1 MADDKNFK
9 TLISEVEKTNK
20 IIVDKL
26 IVEQKEGQKIS
37 TELITKSQDKTTDN
51 VKKGNEEQE
60 EASRKK
66 LALDKINSDRE
77 AIFDKAQLD
86 AEKRKEARQ
95 KILDRLTKLRK
106 KAPSAIKNAAKFA
119 TYQNRVMRN
128 LAKGIGKLN
137 RGLGIGKAFK
147 AGKDTLFGTIKKLV
161 QGGFAIG
168 GILLLDKF
176 FNSDNWPKFIELLR
190 TKVIPGVKDAITFIT
205 GLFTG
210 TLDEMKTDDT
220 AGKFKTSVM
229 SFFKLVGSLF
239 GFGRDTLVD
248 DNDNPIYGKTGKKLQ
263 KGYFQQIK
271 DNFTQFKDDFI
282 IFFESLSRSLA
293 KGLFGYETE
302 EKDFFKGVRKD
313 MAKML
318 KRIVRGIGEAFYEAY
333 PTIAANLGF
342 KSAEENKAED
352 FRTAEGNEIID
363 KVMSTKADEERKD
376 LITDLNPDEKK
387 ILVQYA
393 RLLGESEKMRIR
405 NNLFKGI
412 LGDSK
417 NANLISDIFQATDTT
432 PDKRNFV
439 QFMSNIY
446 GRLVGD
452 TSKNREE
459 VDSFYLN
466 RDKNLSDT
474 RDAGEIFYDKLF
486 KFLNSPRRALGL
498 VAKPDKNITEN
509 STAVVDLTKEIIK
522 FNNIN
527 KKLMEQRSRQT
538 TPFVDASSNTSVSHV
553 NNTTT
558 NGLAGN
564 SNGTL
569 LGFSFTGMNP
579 QH

>member
-1 MADDKNFK
+1 
-9 TLISEVEKTNK
+9 
-20 IIVDKL
+20 
-26 IVEQKEGQKIS
+26 
-37 TELITKSQDKTTDN
+37 
-51 VKKGNEEQE
+51 
-60 EASRKK
+60 
-66 LALDKINSDRE
+66 
-77 AIFDKAQLD
+77 
-86 AEKRKEARQ
+86 
-95 KILDRLTKLRK
+95 
-106 KAPSAIKNAAKFA
+106 
-119 TYQNRVMRN
+119 
-128 LAKGIGKLN
+128 
-137 RGLGIGKAFK
+137 
-147 AGKDTLFGTIKKLV
+147 
-161 QGGFAIG
+161 
-168 GILLLDKF
+168 
-176 FNSDNWPKFIELLR
+176 
-190 TKVIPGVKDAITFIT
+190 
-205 GLFTG
+205 
-210 TLDEMKTDDT
+210 
-220 AGKFKTSVM
+220 
-229 SFFKLVGSLF
+229 
-239 GFGRDTLVD
+239 
-248 DNDNPIYGKTGKKLQ
+248 
-263 KGYFQQIK
+263 
-271 DNFTQFKDDFI
+271 
-282 IFFESLSRSLA
+282 
-293 KGLFGYETE
+293 
-302 EKDFFKGVRKD
+302 
-313 MAKML
+313 ML